1 MKRYTLGRFELGAQL
16 TVIFALLVAFI
27 LGGNSLLIW
36 QFRIAR
42 QQTIHLAVVSR
53 QMVAVLRLQY
63 SLASFHKGLDTL
75 VASADARA
83 LRTGSERLQL
93 DLLEQVRQTRAALSL
108 SPSTN
113 EVDKRFLPIL
123 DGVEM
128 GFPYQL
134 SAICA
139 LAGKDDWDAVKERA
153 ARQLAPTESEV
164 ARIVQDSDAAFADE
178 LARTEQDS
186 LRLQDRILFLI
197 PFLALSTFLMAA
209 LFVWVIAQKILEVK
223 LEERLNERM
232 RITRDLHDTFLQ
244 TIQGSK
250 LYAEHALAKSAD
262 LQSTREAMGQLVR
275 WLERATDE
283 GRSALN
289 SLRSTE
295 DDQYD
300 LGDAL
305 QAITVD
311 ARAQSS
317 MKVVLSVSGSPIDLL
332 PEVQEQ
338 VLRIAGEAIANA
350 CKHSQGSQTDVKLE
364 YAGHILL
371 TVSDDG
377 RGFHPTG
384 NEDAAMGKYGLRT
397 MRERAVQVGG
407 KLTITSSPG
416 SGTQVTLFIPRRS
429 LRAWPAKT

>member
-1 MKRYTLGRFELGAQL
+1 MKRYKIGRLELGAQL
-16 TVIFALLVAFI
+16 TTIFALLVVFI

-63 SLASFHKGLDTL
+63 SLASFHQGLDTL
-75 VASADARA
+75 VASADARV
-83 LRTGSERLQL
+83 LKTGSERLQFE
-93 DLLEQVRQTRAALSL
+93 LLEQVRQTRDALSL
-108 SPSTN
+108 SPSIN
-113 EVDKRFLPIL
+113 EVDKRLLPIL
-123 DGVEM
+123 DAVEM

-134 SAICA
+134 NAICA
-139 LAGKDDWDAVKERA
+139 LAGKGDWDAVKGRA

-164 ARIVQDSDAAFADE
+164 AKIVQDSDAAFTDE
-178 LARTEQDS
+178 LVRTQEDS

-209 LFVWVIAQKILEVK
+209 LFVWVIAQRILEVK

-262 LQSTREAMGQLVR
+262 LQSMRSAFAQLVQ

-289 SLRSTE
+289 SLRSRE
-295 DDQYD
+295 NDRHD

-305 QAITVD
+305 QAVAVH

-332 PEVQEQ
+332 PEVQDQ

-350 CKHSQGSQTDVKLE
+350 CRHSEASQAEVRLE
-364 YAGHILL
+364 YRDHILL
-371 TVSDDG
+371 TVCDDG
-377 RGFHPTG
+377 RGFHETHTP
-384 NEDAAMGKYGLRT
+384 DATSGKYGLTT
-397 MRERAVQVGG
+397 MRERAAQIGG

-416 SGTQVTLFIPRRS
+416 SGTQVTFVLPRRS
-429 LRAWPAKT
+429 LRTRAGKT